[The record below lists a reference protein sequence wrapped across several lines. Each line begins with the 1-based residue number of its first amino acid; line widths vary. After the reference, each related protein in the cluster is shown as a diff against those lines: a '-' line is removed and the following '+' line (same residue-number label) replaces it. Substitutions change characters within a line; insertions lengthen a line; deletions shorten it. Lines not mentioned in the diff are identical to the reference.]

1 MFELQFIVFVAI
13 GASIGGFVN
22 GIAGFGTGLFALSWW
37 LLVLPPM
44 TSVLLVVALSLVSGL
59 QGVVA
64 IKQNLNWLR
73 LLRFLIPAFLGLPLG
88 FLFLESINVQFLKV
102 LVGVLLLFF
111 GAFFAFRSNFPSLA
125 RDNNFGDM
133 LTGFAG
139 GVLGAVAGLSG
150 ALPTIWSSLHGWN
163 KYEQRALL
171 QPFNVT
177 ILGTIFICLLYK
189 NPIHE
194 QFLFALFISIPFSVL
209 GSQLGIFTFKKLT
222 DNQFR
227 RLLVWL
233 IFVSGIVLLIRE
245 TSDLIIPLI

>member
-1 MFELQFIVFVAI
+1 M
-13 GASIGGFVN
+13 
-22 GIAGFGTGLFALSWW
+22 
-37 LLVLPPM
+37 
-44 TSVLLVVALSLVSGL
+44 
-59 QGVVA
+59 
-64 IKQNLNWLR
+64 
-73 LLRFLIPAFLGLPLG
+73 
-88 FLFLESINVQFLKV
+88 
-102 LVGVLLLFF
+102 
-111 GAFFAFRSNFPSLA
+111 A

-177 ILGTIFICLLYK
+177 ILGTVFICLLSK
-189 NPIHE
+189 NSIHD

-209 GSQLGIFTFKKLT
+209 GSQLGIFTFKNLT
-222 DNQFR
+222 DSQFR

>member
-1 MFELQFIVFVAI
+1 MFELQFIAFVAI
-13 GASIGGFVN
+13 GASVGGFVN
-22 GIAGFGTGLFALSWW
+22 GIAGFGTGLFALGWW
-37 LLVLPPM
+37 LLVLPPKE
-44 TSVLLVVALSLVSGL
+44 SVLLVVALSLVSGL

-64 IKQNLNWLR
+64 VKQKLNWPR
-73 LLRFLIPAFLGLPLG
+73 LIRFLAPALVGLPLG
-88 FLFLESINVQFLKV
+88 FLFLESINAQFLKV
-102 LVGVLLLFF
+102 LVGTLLLFF
-111 GAFFAFRSNFPSLA
+111 GVFFAFRANFPRMA
-125 RDNNFGDM
+125 TDNNFGDM

-139 GVLGAVAGLSG
+139 GVLGSTAGLSG

-171 QPFNVT
+171 QPFNVI
-177 ILGTIFICLLYK
+177 ILGIVFLFLLYK
-189 NPIHE
+189 NPIHDK
-194 QFLFALFISIPFSVL
+194 FLFAFIISIPFSVL

-245 TSDLIIPLI
+245 TSDLIILLI

>member
-1 MFELQFIVFVAI
+1 MFELQFIAFVAI
-13 GASIGGFVN
+13 GAFFGGFVN
-22 GIAGFGTGLFALSWW
+22 GISGFGTGLFALGWW
-37 LLVLPPM
+37 LLVLPPK

-59 QGVVA
+59 QGVVT
-64 IKQNLNWLR
+64 IKQHLNWPR
-73 LLRFLIPAFLGLPLG
+73 LIRFLAPAFLGLPLG

-102 LVGVLLLFF
+102 LVGVLLLLF
-111 GAFFAFRSNFPSLA
+111 GVFFAFRPNLSSLA
-125 RDNNFGDM
+125 GDNNFGDI

-150 ALPTIWSSLHGWN
+150 ALPTIWSSLQGWN

-171 QPFNVT
+171 LTFNL
-177 ILGTIFICLLYK
+177 IIQGTVFLCLLYK
-189 NPIHE
+189 NPIHD
-194 QFLFALFISIPFSVL
+194 QFLFALFVSIPFSIL